1 MKNFWN
7 AKCNF
12 SINKDSR
19 LGATY
24 TLNYKKYPD
33 YSHVVQDL
41 TGGVD
46 LILDP
51 IGA

>member
-1 MKNFWN
+1 MQSVSLGFPYG
-7 AKCNF
+7 
-12 SINKDSR
+12 SR

-33 YSHVVQDL
+33 FSQVVHDL